1 MRKLS
6 WLIILPVW
14 LMACNGSEEQKNSGA
29 AEAATVS
36 ADTANATEADIR
48 TRVSYLNDYAAI
60 EQLFGNEN
68 WMQIDKKDTSFFYFS
83 RLGDFQFTTYVYK
96 LVKGDSSKVE
106 YGKISTEQGK
116 LVWRFHNQ
124 PLYVNSASPARL
136 ILNGTD
142 SSRYVFV
149 RQDND
154 HLQLTYPDKHTVV
167 LTRTLPFS
175 LFLVRSRYDYANG
188 TKLAFDTTNFTRKNR
203 K

>member
-1 MRKLS
+1 MRKLC
-6 WLIILPVW
+6 WLMMLPLW
-14 LMACNGSEEQKNSGA
+14 LMACNGGSEEQKNSGNT
-29 AEAATVS
+29 AEGAVS
-36 ADTANATEADIR
+36 ADTAKAKEEDVR

-68 WMQIDKKDTSFFYFS
+68 WMQVDKKDTSFFYFS
-83 RLGDFQFTTYVYK
+83 RLGDFQFNTYVYK
-96 LVKGDSSKVE
+96 REKGDSANVE
-106 YGKISTEQGK
+106 YGKVITEQGK
-116 LVWRFHNQ
+116 LAWQFHNQ

-136 ILNGTD
+136 VLNGKD
-142 SSRYVFV
+142 SARYVFV
-149 RQDND
+149 RQDHD

-188 TKLAFDTTNFTRKNR
+188 TKLAFDTTNFTRKR